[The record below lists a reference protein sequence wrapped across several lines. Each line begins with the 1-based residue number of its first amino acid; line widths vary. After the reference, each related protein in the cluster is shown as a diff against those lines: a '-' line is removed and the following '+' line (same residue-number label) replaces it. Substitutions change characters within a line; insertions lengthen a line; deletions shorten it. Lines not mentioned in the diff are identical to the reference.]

1 MKQSEVMHLRGV
13 IEAAM
18 DGTVDDETALGAVT
32 LFPAWDSTAI
42 YREGKRVRYG
52 GVLYKCLQAHTAQ
65 ESWDPVS
72 APSLWAKVLIPGENT
87 IPAWE
92 RPDSTNPYSKG
103 DKVTHN
109 GKTWVS
115 TVDENIWE
123 PGVYGWEETEA

>member
-1 MKQSEVMHLRGV
+1 MRHSEAMHLRSV

-18 DGTVDDETALGAVT
+18 DGEIDDTTALGAVT

-42 YREGKRVRYG
+42 YGEGKRVRYG
-52 GVLYKCLQAHTAQ
+52 GVLYRCLQAHTAQ

-72 APSLWAKVLIPGENT
+72 APSLWAKVLIPDEST

-92 RPDSTNPYSKG
+92 QPDSTTPYAKG

-109 GKTWVS
+109 GKVWVS
-115 TVDENIWE
+115 DIDGNVWE
-123 PGVYGWEETEA
+123 PGVYGWEETEG